1 VNWASPYITLS
12 AAPRYQDFVRIK
24 PRFPLTLEGQLERKR
39 FTLKIK
45 AVDDAGSFTGLGA
58 VYGNTDLGG
67 DQIMPGAFTRTLAAG
82 KQFPLLW
89 QHDPSNPIGT
99 AKVTDTR
106 EGLQVDGKLLLQDP
120 TALKAHTFMKAG
132 VIRGLSIGFETLQSS
147 MDGDVRL
154 LKELRLWE
162 FSVVTFPMNESAQ
175 ISSVKSLSVSDDEV
189 QMHLRAIRRHQ
200 TAIHGHLKALL
211 GNDDDELDDEDD
223 DPADDPAFLEG
234 NDPADD
240 EMSKFLAELQTLAA
254 QAQDLATA

>member
-1 VNWASPYITLS
+1 
-12 AAPRYQDFVRIK
+12 
-24 PRFPLTLEGQLERKR
+24 LERKR
-39 FTLKIK
+39 FTLKIRS
-45 AVDDAGSFTGLGA
+45 VDDAGSFTGLGA

-120 TALKAHTFMKAG
+120 TAQKAYLFLKSG
-132 VIRGLSIGFETLQSS
+132 VIRGLSIGFETLQSA
-147 MDGDVRL
+147 MDGDVRQ

-189 QMHLRAIRRHQ
+189 QMHLKAISRHQKAIR
-200 TAIHGHLKALL
+200 IHLKAIL
-211 GNDDDELDDEDD
+211 GDDEELDDDD
-223 DPADDPAFLEG
+223 DGGPADDPAFLEG
-234 NDPADD
+234 NDSEPGGASPADD
-240 EMSKFLAELQTLAA
+240 EMAKAFLAELQQLAA
-254 QAQDLATA
+254 QARDLATV